1 VTNKPYRFRFLNGND
16 EEPMQI
22 WTSTSASDPTSY
34 SEDAYLQQVGTDGGL
49 MNSVAVADPP
59 SQTTISLYPAQR
71 ADVVVDFSKITTKTT
86 IYLQSRSLQAF
97 VGGTSPSCLTSPC
110 EFGDNVDQTPRPLIK
125 FVVDPTT
132 SAPVPFDPPG
142 GVLRSGADAITKVSE
157 TTTEGASV
165 TERALLFGF
174 TANLGKN
181 PFATINGQFYN
192 PEQTAAQPVLG
203 STEVWQLINNT
214 DGYHPVHIHDIEF
227 QVISRSRCPS
237 PKARADLPS
246 NPSDPFDWCK
256 EELEDWSELPAQAG
270 DWASCPDG
278 GASCNLAWTD
288 VFVVP
293 PYSQVTVIGTFTDN
307 VGTYVFHCHNLIH
320 EDAGMMA
327 QFEVVGGDSPV
338 ATNSMATPS
347 MATHSMSTHP

>member
-1 VTNKPYRFRFLNGND
+1 
-16 EEPMQI
+16 
-22 WTSTSASDPTSY
+22 
-34 SEDAYLQQVGTDGGL
+34 
-49 MNSVAVADPP
+49 
-59 SQTTISLYPAQR
+59 
-71 ADVVVDFSKITTKTT
+71 
-86 IYLQSRSLQAF
+86 LQAF

-237 PKARADLPS
+237 PNARADLPS